1 MKKQITLGVVL
12 SLISVLALAHPGHGL
27 SIGFA
32 SGFMHPLLGWDHL
45 LMMLAVGVWAASIG
59 GKARWQL
66 PLTFVCTMLVGALLA
81 AAGVTISGVESTIAA
96 GLVALGVV
104 LLTRLAM
111 NSELQLLFIALFAL
125 MHGLAHGVELSQGSR
140 SDMMM
145 PLLGML
151 LATAGLHGLGYML
164 GMQRHRLLTLAQAL
178 LAGLMLGLGANLLL
192 TV

>member
-1 MKKQITLGVVL
+1 MKKQIILGVLL
-12 SLISVLALAHPGHGL
+12 SLVSGLALAHPGHGF
-27 SIGFA
+27 SGFA

-45 LMMLAVGVWAASIG
+45 LMMVAVGVWAANMG

-66 PLTFVCTMLVGALLA
+66 PLTFVCTMLAGALLG
-81 AAGVTISGVESTIAA
+81 AAGIVIGGVVESAIAA
-96 GLVALGVV
+96 GLLALGLV
-104 LLTRLAM
+104 LMTRFAVNRTM
-111 NSELQLLFIALFAL
+111 QLLFTALFAL

>member
-1 MKKQITLGVVL
+1 MKKQIRLGVVL
-12 SLISVLALAHPGHGL
+12 TLISKLALAHPGHGL
-27 SIGFA
+27 SNGFA

-59 GKARWQL
+59 GKVRWQL
-66 PLTFVCTMLVGALLA
+66 PLTFVSTMLVGALLG
-81 AAGVTISGVESTIAA
+81 AAGITLGGVESTIAA
-96 GLVALGVV
+96 GLLALGIV
-104 LLTRLAM
+104 LLTRLAI
-111 NSELQLLFIALFAL
+111 NRTLQLFFTALFAL
-125 MHGLAHGVELSQGSR
+125 MHGLAHGVELSQGSL
-140 SDMMM
+140 SSMMM

-192 TV
+192 TI